1 MTTEIAA
8 TLTITR
14 TDHDTEADRDVLGLQ
29 PGQRVEF
36 SVGDNGT
43 VVIHRAQTGKPR
55 PATKDRFA
63 ASRGIAQSDW
73 RTDQLMALLR
83 D

>member
-1 MTTEIAA
+1 MAT
-8 TLTITR
+8 TLTIKGQVTIPKR
-14 TDHDTEADRDVLGLQ
+14 IRDALGLQ

-83 D
+83 G